1 MIYVCTYIHTKWGN
15 IRRTCKFL
23 TERKYNRLT
32 DYQYCSLPSL
42 IRLSTKMNVPWKYK
56 LQLIPSCSGHILN
69 DFTWTH
75 CASGRFNTA
84 WFIYTLLLIGLTFLT
99 NKQEK
104 TYLKPCCMPLHTVSR
119 KSKTLGVW
127 AWIWCLG
134 AVRTYNWMSFEVFL
148 FAILI

>member
-15 IRRTCKFL
+15 ITRTCKFL
-23 TERKYNRLT
+23 NERKYNRLT

-42 IRLSTKMNVPWKYK
+42 IRLSTKLNVPWKYK

-84 WFIYTLLLIGLTFLT
+84 WFIYTLLLIGLIFLT
-99 NKQEK
+99 NKRKRISNPVACRCTPFPGKAKRWACELEPGVLVQLELTTECHLK
-104 TYLKPCCMPLHTVSR
+104 FFYLL
-119 KSKTLGVW
+119 
-127 AWIWCLG
+127 
-134 AVRTYNWMSFEVFL
+134 Y
-148 FAILI
+148 